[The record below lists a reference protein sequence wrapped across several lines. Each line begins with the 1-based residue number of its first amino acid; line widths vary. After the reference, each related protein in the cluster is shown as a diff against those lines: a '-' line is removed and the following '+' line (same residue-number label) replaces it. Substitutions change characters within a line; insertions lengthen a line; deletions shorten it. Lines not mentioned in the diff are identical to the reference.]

1 MTSPV
6 KHSPHT
12 ATRRRNGLTDQ
23 ARRDAAARLRSQE
36 IRALVEAE
44 LAPIVDAITA
54 KVAGDEPHRRGYAFE
69 GAIAL
74 ERLLAG
80 VVDLSGI
87 TRAQVAKMA
96 SPTGV
101 AQFPHVVGRVVPKAA

>member
-54 KVAGDEPHRRGYAFE
+54 KVAGDEPQAPGARPVETPNRIAAATPSRARSRSSGCSPVSSICRG
-69 GAIAL
+69 
-74 ERLLAG
+74 
-80 VVDLSGI
+80 
-87 TRAQVAKMA
+87 
-96 SPTGV
+96 
-101 AQFPHVVGRVVPKAA
+101 